1 MNDFIKKYDFSQ
13 IVMLEDII
21 KNSFKVSNIQR
32 NSCYIIV
39 ILVIHNNLSDI
50 CVQCKAIAHYSSVQ
64 IDKLHNPQFSQNII

>member
-1 MNDFIKKYDFSQ
+1 MNEFIKKYDFSQ

-50 CVQCKAIAHYSSVQ
+50 CV
-64 IDKLHNPQFSQNII
+64 LM

>member
-1 MNDFIKKYDFSQ
+1 MNDFIKKYDFFQ

-50 CVQCKAIAHYSSVQ
+50 CV
-64 IDKLHNPQFSQNII
+64 LM

>member
-13 IVMLEDII
+13 IVMIEDII

-32 NSCYIIV
+32 NSRYIIV

-50 CVQCKAIAHYSSVQ
+50 CV
-64 IDKLHNPQFSQNII
+64 LM